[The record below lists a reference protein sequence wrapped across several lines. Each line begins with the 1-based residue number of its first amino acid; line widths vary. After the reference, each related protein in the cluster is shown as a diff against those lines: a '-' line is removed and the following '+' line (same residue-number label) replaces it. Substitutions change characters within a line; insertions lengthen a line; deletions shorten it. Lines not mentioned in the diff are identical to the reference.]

1 MNPRVAPLTLAALLA
16 SGSVHAQAVVHR
28 VDDGASR
35 VLGGAVRM
43 RWDDTGPRMRTVS
56 GEVAVRVV
64 LDVTPWQGRIARI
77 YMVLA
82 PEPAGRV
89 DVRWIAQ
96 GPLLPGMLRDGERR
110 LVYAGPITAP
120 RIEDTQRLT
129 ITADGTRLTRPEELE
144 FAFEIELES
153 P

>member
-1 MNPRVAPLTLAALLA
+1 MSLPVRLLLLCVALLA
-16 SGSVHAQAVVHR
+16 AGPLAAQTAHR
-28 VDDGASR
+28 VDDSASR
-35 VLGGAVRM
+35 VIGGTVRM

-56 GEVAVRVV
+56 GEVAVLVR
-64 LDVTPWQGRIARI
+64 LDVAAWQGRNARI

-89 DVRWIAQ
+89 DVRWTAQ
-96 GPLLPGMLRDGERR
+96 GPLLPGALRDGERR

-120 RIEDTQRLT
+120 RIEDTQRL
-129 ITADGTRLTRPEELE
+129 IVTADGARLTRPEELE